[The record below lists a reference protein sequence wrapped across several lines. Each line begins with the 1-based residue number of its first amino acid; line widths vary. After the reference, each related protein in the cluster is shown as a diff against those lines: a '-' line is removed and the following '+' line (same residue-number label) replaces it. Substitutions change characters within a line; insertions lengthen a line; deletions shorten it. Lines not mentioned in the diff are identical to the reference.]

1 MDITKSLNLLDSSNS
16 PNIIQ
21 HFSVLLSIYNKE
33 NKLYLIKA
41 FESILQQKIK
51 PNEIVLVKDGLL
63 TTDLDSTIAEYQNKF
78 SNLKVI
84 LLPKNQGLGKALN
97 EGLKYCSYELVA
109 RMDTDDIARPDRF
122 EKQIHFMETH
132 PEIDVCSAWIDEFI
146 GSPDNIVSR
155 RILPETPEE
164 LYEFGKSRNPLN
176 HPAVMF
182 RKSAV
187 IKAGGYQHFPLFEDY
202 YLWVRMIMNGSK
214 LYNLQE
220 PLLYFRSSTEMYKRR
235 GGLKYALT
243 EIKFQ
248 ILLHKIGYISFYQ
261 MLKNCCT
268 RFIARIIPNQLRGF
282 LYKRILHK

>member
-1 MDITKSLNLLDSSNS
+1 M
-16 PNIIQ
+16 
-21 HFSVLLSIYNKE
+21 FSVLISIYSKE
-33 NKLYLIKA
+33 NPKHLSQALDSIIHQSLQPTEIILIKDGTLTSELEEVIVK
-41 FESILQQKIK
+41 FQKKYPIIYSINL
-51 PNEIVLVKDGLL
+51 
-63 TTDLDSTIAEYQNKF
+63 ST
-78 SNLKVI
+78 
-84 LLPKNQGLGKALN
+84 NQGLGKALN
-97 EGLKYCSYELVA
+97 EGLKHCTYDIVA
-109 RMDTDDIARPDRF
+109 RMDTDDIALPNRF
-122 EKQIHFMETH
+122 KKQVNFMRNH
-132 PEIDVCSAWIDEFI
+132 PEIDACSAWIDEFI
-146 GSPDNIVSR
+146 DSPNNIISR
-155 RILPETPEE
+155 RTLPETPEE
-164 LYEFGKSRNPLN
+164 LYKFGKSRNPLN

-248 ILLHKIGYISFYQ
+248 ILLHKIGYISIYQ
-261 MLKNCCT
+261 MFRNCCT

>member
-1 MDITKSLNLLDSSNS
+1 MK
-16 PNIIQ
+16 
-21 HFSVLLSIYNKE
+21 FSVLLSIYKKE
-33 NKLYLIKA
+33 QPIYLKQSLDSL
-41 FESILQQKIK
+41 FNQSLLST
-51 PNEIVLVKDGLL
+51 EIILVKDGIL
-63 TTDLDSTIAEYQNKF
+63 TPELDLVVTEYTQKYPIIKVIALAQNK
-78 SNLKVI
+78 
-84 LLPKNQGLGKALN
+84 GLGSALN
-97 EGLKYCSYELVA
+97 EGLKHCSYDLVA
-109 RMDTDDIARPDRF
+109 RMDTDDISFPYRF
-122 EKQIHFMETH
+122 EKQVDFMENH
-132 PEIDVCSAWIDEFI
+132 PEIDACSAWIDEFI
-146 GSPDNIVSR
+146 DSPNNIISR
-155 RILPETPEE
+155 RTLPETPEE
-164 LYEFGKSRNPLN
+164 LYKFGKSRNPLN

-248 ILLHKIGYISFYQ
+248 ILLHKIGYISIYR

>member
-1 MDITKSLNLLDSSNS
+1 MIS
-16 PNIIQ
+16 
-21 HFSVLLSIYNKE
+21 FSVLLSVYYKESPIYLSQALYSVIKQSIPPTE
-33 NKLYLIKA
+33 IILVEDGKLPKTLEKVISQFK
-41 FESILQQKIK
+41 KK
-51 PNEIVLVKDGLL
+51 
-63 TTDLDSTIAEYQNKF
+63 TSTIKIVQ
-78 SNLKVI
+78 
-84 LLPKNQGLGKALN
+84 LPYNQGLGKALN
-97 EGLKYCSYELVA
+97 EGLKHCTYDIVA
-109 RMDTDDIARPDRF
+109 RMDTDDIALPDRF
-122 EKQIHFMETH
+122 EKQVDFMENH
-132 PEIDVCSAWIDEFI
+132 PEIDACSAWIDEFI
-146 GSPDNIVSR
+146 DSPNNIISR
-155 RILPETPEE
+155 RTLPETPEE
-164 LYEFGKSRNPLN
+164 LYKFGKSRNPLN

-220 PLLYFRSSTEMYKRR
+220 SLLYFRSSKEMYKRR

-248 ILLHKIGYISFYQ
+248 ILLHKIGYISIYQ
-261 MLKNCCT
+261 MFRNCCT

>member
-1 MDITKSLNLLDSSNS
+1 M
-16 PNIIQ
+16 
-21 HFSVLLSIYNKE
+21 FSVLISIYYKE
-33 NKLYLIKA
+33 HPDHLKQCFNSLFSQTSL
-41 FESILQQKIK
+41 
-51 PNEIVLVKDGLL
+51 PNEIILIKDGPL
-63 TTDLDSTIAEYQNKF
+63 TPQLNNIITEYASKHPIFKIVALNQNK
-78 SNLKVI
+78 
-84 LLPKNQGLGKALN
+84 GLGEALN
-97 EGLKYCSYELVA
+97 EGLKHCTYDLIA
-109 RMDTDDIARPDRF
+109 RMDTDDIALPNRF
-122 EKQIHFMETH
+122 KKQVNFMRNH
-132 PEIDVCSAWIDEFI
+132 PEIDACSAWIDEFI
-146 GSPDNIVSR
+146 DSPNNIISR
-155 RILPETPEE
+155 RTLPETPEE
-164 LYEFGKSRNPLN
+164 LYKFGKSRNPLN

-182 RKSAV
+182 RKRAV

-220 PLLYFRSSTEMYKRR
+220 PLLYFRSSKEMYKRR

-248 ILLHKIGYISFYQ
+248 ILLHKIGYISLYQ

>member
-1 MDITKSLNLLDSSNS
+1 MT
-16 PNIIQ
+16 
-21 HFSVLLSIYNKE
+21 HFSVLLSIYYKE
-33 NKLYLIKA
+33 SPINFIQALKSILEQTLQPTEIILIKDGTLTSELEEVIVK
-41 FESILQQKIK
+41 FQKKYPIIYSINL
-51 PNEIVLVKDGLL
+51 
-63 TTDLDSTIAEYQNKF
+63 ST
-78 SNLKVI
+78 
-84 LLPKNQGLGKALN
+84 NQGLGKALN
-97 EGLKYCSYELVA
+97 EGLKHCTYDIVA
-109 RMDTDDIARPDRF
+109 RMDTDDIALPDRF
-122 EKQIHFMETH
+122 EKQVDFMENH
-132 PEIDVCSAWIDEFI
+132 PEIDACSAWIDEFI
-146 GSPDNIVSR
+146 DSPNNIISR
-155 RILPETPEE
+155 RTLPETPEE
-164 LYEFGKSRNPLN
+164 LYKFGKSRNPLN

-248 ILLHKIGYISFYQ
+248 ILLHKIGYISIYQ
-261 MLKNCCT
+261 MFKNCCT

>member
-1 MDITKSLNLLDSSNS
+1 ML
-16 PNIIQ
+16 
-21 HFSVLLSIYNKE
+21 SVLLSVYYKE
-33 NKLYLIKA
+33 NVHHLSQALD
-41 FESILQQKIK
+41 SILHQSVL
-51 PNEIVLVKDGLL
+51 PTEIILVKDGSLTEELETTLTQYQQKYPLL
-63 TTDLDSTIAEYQNKF
+63 HIVS
-78 SNLKVI
+78 
-84 LLPKNQGLGKALN
+84 LPVNQGLGKALN
-97 EGLKYCSYELVA
+97 EGLKHCTYDIVA
-109 RMDTDDIARPDRF
+109 RMDTDDIALPDRF
-122 EKQIHFMETH
+122 EKQVDFMENH
-132 PEIDVCSAWIDEFI
+132 PEIDACSAWIDEFI
-146 GSPDNIVSR
+146 DSPNNIISR
-155 RILPETPEE
+155 RTLPETPEE
-164 LYEFGKSRNPLN
+164 LYKFGKSRNPLN

-268 RFIARIIPNQLRGF
+268 RFIARIIPNQLRSF

>member
-1 MDITKSLNLLDSSNS
+1 ML
-16 PNIIQ
+16 
-21 HFSVLLSIYNKE
+21 SVLLSIYNKE
-33 NKLYLIKA
+33 NPFHLTQALESIMSQTFKADEIVIVEDGPLTEKLYAILEKYESAHKCIKRI
-41 FESILQQKIK
+41 S
-51 PNEIVLVKDGLL
+51 
-63 TTDLDSTIAEYQNKF
+63 
-78 SNLKVI
+78 LK
-84 LLPKNQGLGKALN
+84 NNMGLGKALN
-97 EGLKYCSYELVA
+97 NGLMNCSYELIA
-109 RMDTDDIARPDRF
+109 RMDTDDIALPDRF
-122 EKQIHFMETH
+122 EKQVYFMENH
-132 PEIDVCSAWIDEFI
+132 PEIDACSAWIDEFI
-146 GSPDNIVSR
+146 DSPNNIISR
-155 RILPETPEE
+155 RTLPETPEE
-164 LYEFGKSRNPLN
+164 LYKFGKSRNPLN

>member
-1 MDITKSLNLLDSSNS
+1 
-16 PNIIQ
+16 
-21 HFSVLLSIYNKE
+21 
-33 NKLYLIKA
+33 
-41 FESILQQKIK
+41 
-51 PNEIVLVKDGLL
+51 
-63 TTDLDSTIAEYQNKF
+63 
-78 SNLKVI
+78 
-84 LLPKNQGLGKALN
+84 
-97 EGLKYCSYELVA
+97 
-109 RMDTDDIARPDRF
+109 MDTDDIALPDRF
-122 EKQIHFMETH
+122 EKQVDFMENH
-132 PEIDVCSAWIDEFI
+132 PEIDACSAWIDEFI
-146 GSPDNIVSR
+146 DSPNNIISR
-155 RILPETPEE
+155 RTLPETPEE
-164 LYEFGKSRNPLN
+164 LYKFGKSRNPLN

-220 PLLYFRSSTEMYKRR
+220 SLLYFRSSKEMYKRR

-248 ILLHKIGYISFYQ
+248 ILLHKIGYISIYQ
-261 MLKNCCT
+261 MFRNCCT

>member
-1 MDITKSLNLLDSSNS
+1 MFEK
-16 PNIIQ
+16 
-21 HFSVLLSIYNKE
+21 FSVLLSVYYKE
-33 NKLYLIKA
+33 DINFFIQAFNSIIKQT
-41 FESILQQKIK
+41 LQ
-51 PNEIVLVKDGLL
+51 PNEIILLKDGAL
-63 TTDLDSTIAEYQNKF
+63 TTELDSIIAEYKILYP
-78 SNLKVI
+78 NLKVI
-84 LLPKNQGLGKALN
+84 SLLENQGLGKALN
-97 EGLKYCSYELVA
+97 EGLKYCTNDLIA
-109 RMDTDDIARPDRF
+109 RMDTDDISLSTRF
-122 EKQIHFMETH
+122 EKQVHFMKTH

-146 GSPDNIVSR
+146 DSPNNIISR
-155 RILPETPEE
+155 RTLPETPEE
-164 LYEFGKSRNPLN
+164 LYKFGKSRNPLN

-248 ILLHKIGYISFYQ
+248 VLLYKIGYISIYQ
-261 MLKNCCT
+261 MFKNCCT

>member
-1 MDITKSLNLLDSSNS
+1 MT
-16 PNIIQ
+16 
-21 HFSVLLSIYNKE
+21 HFSVLLSIYYKE
-33 NKLYLIKA
+33 SPIHFTQALKSILEQTLQPTEIILIKDGILTSELEEVIVQ
-41 FESILQQKIK
+41 FQKKYPIIYSINL
-51 PNEIVLVKDGLL
+51 
-63 TTDLDSTIAEYQNKF
+63 ST
-78 SNLKVI
+78 
-84 LLPKNQGLGKALN
+84 NQGLGKALN
-97 EGLKYCSYELVA
+97 EGLKHCTYDIVA
-109 RMDTDDIARPDRF
+109 RMDTDDIALPDRF
-122 EKQIHFMETH
+122 EKQVYFMENH
-132 PEIDVCSAWIDEFI
+132 PEIDACSAWIDEFI
-146 GSPDNIVSR
+146 DTPNNIISR
-155 RILPETPEE
+155 RTLPETPEE
-164 LYEFGKSRNPLN
+164 LYKFGKSRNPLN

-202 YLWVRMIMNGSK
+202 YLWVRMIMNGAK

-248 ILLHKIGYISFYQ
+248 ILLHKIGYISICQ